1 MSIWYILLVTVTV
14 NNNDVQVFAETRYPN
29 TPEYNNEKTCNEV
42 GQALVDQRQ
51 LEIGTKSGTTYFICQ
66 SVTVDK
72 IKSALT
78 KSGSNG

>member
-1 MSIWYILLVTVTV
+1 MIWFIVLNTLMTDGTLYTE
-14 NNNDVQVFAETRYPN
+14 VQFPN